1 MNPELAALINLQKT
15 MEHYDAL
22 ERRARD
28 LPAQIAACKESHD
41 TVILKHDEVVARL
54 RQLRVDLHD
63 AEVDLRSGEEQLAKK
78 HHKLHEVKTN
88 EEYKAGLHEIEIQ
101 KGKNSDAETRILELM
116 DTVEAANQAVAD
128 SEQQLA
134 QDQKE
139 FAGRLKAL
147 EDELASLQKELERYL
162 SIIDEKRSLLKEVN
176 LTRFDRIY
184 ARNAGMALAPSNSG
198 SCGYCQVRLAPH
210 RIQAAREG
218 REIVL
223 CDHCGSILY
232 WDEEPEQ
239 VPAG

>member
-1 MNPELAALINLQKT
+1 MNPQLAALIDLQKT
-15 MEHYDAL
+15 MERYDAL

-28 LPAQIAACKESHD
+28 LPAQIATCKEGHD
-41 TVILKHDEVVARL
+41 AVISEHDEVVARFK
-54 RQLRVDLHD
+54 QLRVDLHD

-116 DTVEAANQAVAD
+116 DTVETAKEAVAK

-134 QDQKE
+134 QDKKE

-147 EDELASLQKELERYL
+147 EDELAALLEELESYRTL
-162 SIIDEKRSLLKEVN
+162 IDEKRSLLKAVH
-176 LTRFDRIY
+176 LARFDRIY

-198 SCGYCQVRLAPH
+198 SCGYCQVHLAPH
-210 RIQAAREG
+210 RIQGAREA
-218 REIVL
+218 RELIL